1 MLARRLAETTAF
13 LRLSLES
20 RVPAAELIQP
30 LRGRIALVLAAT
42 SPAASAAAEALAE
55 AGTKVMLNYSEQRHR
70 AEQLAE
76 RIRNK
81 RGQAMIFQADVAQ
94 PDQMTSLCDVLTAY
108 WGRLDILVDD
118 SGLHADAVRTAMRAA
133 RSTELIVFDCTGLF
147 RYLAGLS
154 RPDGST
160 EQP

>member
-1 MLARRLAETTAF
+1 M
-13 LRLSLES
+13 
-20 RVPAAELIQP
+20 PAAELLQP
-30 LRGRIALVLAAT
+30 LRGRIALVLAVT

-55 AGTKVMLNYSEQRHR
+55 AGAKVMLNYSARRHR

-81 RGQAMIFQADVAQ
+81 RGQAMIFHADVAM
-94 PDQMTSLCDVLTAY
+94 PGQMTSLCDVLTVY

-118 SGLHADAVRTAMRAA
+118 SGLHADAVRTAMGAA
-133 RSTELIVFDCTGLF
+133 RSADLIVFDCAGLF

-154 RPDGST
+154 RPDGDA
-160 EQP
+160 EHA

>member
-1 MLARRLAETTAF
+1 MLA
-13 LRLSLES
+13 
-20 RVPAAELIQP
+20 V
-30 LRGRIALVLAAT
+30 T
-42 SPAASAAAEALAE
+42 SPAASSAAEALAE
-55 AGTKVMLNYSEQRHR
+55 AGVKVMLNYSERRNR

-76 RIRNK
+76 RIRTK

-94 PDQMTSLCDVLTAY
+94 PGQMISLCDVLTAY

-118 SGLHADAVRTAMRAA
+118 SGLHTEAVRAAMGAERAA
-133 RSTELIVFDCTGLF
+133 ALLSFDCAGLF

-154 RPDGST
+154 RPNGNA